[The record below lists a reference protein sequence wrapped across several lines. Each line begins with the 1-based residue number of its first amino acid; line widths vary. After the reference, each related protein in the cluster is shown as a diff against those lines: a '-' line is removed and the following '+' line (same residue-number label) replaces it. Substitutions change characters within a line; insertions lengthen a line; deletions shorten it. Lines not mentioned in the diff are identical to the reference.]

1 MKKNIKKLPDLELEV
16 MQAVWD
22 LEPPADRADVAAR
35 VRGGALAETTLLTIL
50 KRLQDKG
57 FLRTEKLG
65 RRSVYIPL
73 VDRGDYRAVQS
84 RRFVE
89 QVCGGS
95 IAACA
100 SALCDSGLSR
110 EEIDELRAL
119 LEKGEL

>member
-22 LEPPADRADVAAR
+22 REPPVDRADVASQ

-57 FLRTEKLG
+57 FLRTEKAG
-65 RRSVYIPL
+65 RRTVYIPL
-73 VDRGDYRAVQS
+73 VDRGDYRADQS

-95 IAACA
+95 MAAFA

-110 EEIDELRAL
+110 EELEELRAL